1 MRIKELLVLLPLV
14 LLPLAATAQ
23 VAGDLPVGTTPTTT
37 PTTTP
42 ELPKQTARE
51 RVRFLL
57 SAYHLFPTPEQFAT
71 AGSEAE
77 VSQILREITQDPNMM
92 PSFRLRAMDA
102 LALFGDDLT
111 LALLKHTVSTPTDT
125 LPDDERG
132 TAGLLRH
139 HAIMS
144 LAKLQGEA
152 ALPALEPLL
161 VGKDLQ
167 LKLTAISAIGKQ
179 CGNAGVARLRK
190 LRESDEHRAIQH
202 EIRKFIQN

>member
-1 MRIKELLVLLPLV
+1 MRIKELLVMLPLV

-23 VAGDLPVGTTPTTT
+23 VKGDLPVGTTPTTT
-37 PTTTP
+37 PAP
-42 ELPKQTARE
+42 ELPKQTAHE
-51 RVRFLL
+51 RIRFLL

-71 AGSEAE
+71 AGTEAE
-77 VSQILREITQDPNMM
+77 VSQILREMTQDPNMV

-102 LALFGDDLT
+102 LAFYGDDLT
-111 LALLKHTVSTPTDT
+111 LALLEHTISTPTDDQ
-125 LPDDERG
+125 PENERG
-132 TAGLLRH
+132 TANLLRH

-144 LAKLQGEA
+144 FAKLRGEA

-167 LKLTAISAIGKQ
+167 LKLTAISAVGKQ
-179 CGNAGVARLRK
+179 CGLAGVTRLRK
-190 LRESDEHRAIQH
+190 LRTSDEHRAVQH

>member
-1 MRIKELLVLLPLV
+1 MRIKQLLVLLPLV

-37 PTTTP
+37 PAP
-42 ELPKQTARE
+42 EVPKQTARE

-71 AGSEAE
+71 AGTEAE
-77 VSQILREITQDPNMM
+77 VSVILREITQDPNMM

-102 LALFGDDLT
+102 LALFADNLT
-111 LALLKHTVSTPTDT
+111 LALLEHTVSTPTDDQ
-125 LPDDERG
+125 PENERG
-132 TAGLLRH
+132 TATLLRH

-144 LAKLQGEA
+144 FAKLRGEA
-152 ALPALEPLL
+152 ALTALEPLL
-161 VGKDLQ
+161 QGKDLQ

-179 CGNAGVARLRK
+179 CGNTGMTRLRK
-190 LRESDEHRAIQH
+190 LRSSDEHRAVQH
-202 EIRKFIQN
+202 EIRKFIQK